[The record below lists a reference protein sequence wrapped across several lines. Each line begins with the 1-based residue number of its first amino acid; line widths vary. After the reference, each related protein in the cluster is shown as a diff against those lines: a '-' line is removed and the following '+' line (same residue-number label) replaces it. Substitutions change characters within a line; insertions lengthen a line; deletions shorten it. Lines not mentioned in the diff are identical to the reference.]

1 MANKF
6 FTELGK
12 NIDSIIEESTKKTE
26 EILKESENKIDTFV
40 KKIDSFLEK
49 EIILKYNVNN
59 FKFNNKKDLSID
71 YKLVG
76 NILYVV
82 LKNNKTNEIDAFDL
96 DLSNIENIEKFKT
109 IEIKDFFLKEKYFLI
124 SLK

>member
-12 NIDSIIEESTKKTE
+12 NIDSIIEDSTKKTE
-26 EILKESENKIDTFV
+26 EILKESENKIDIFV
-40 KKIDSFLEK
+40 KKIDNFLEK

-59 FKFNNKKDLSID
+59 FKFNNKKDLSIN